1 MAFVLALAIVLQGA
15 SLPVTTLARTSGSF
29 INSPRQAVARTP
41 GEWAALWKEHAGPA
55 PAPKVDLGKS
65 TVIAV
70 FLGERMSAGY
80 AAEITGTRRD
90 GAALVVLWAERKPAA
105 DQMTAQV
112 ITSPAH
118 IASIPAFAGE
128 IRFEKVEK

>member
-1 MAFVLALAIVLQGA
+1 MAFVLALALVLQGA
-15 SLPVTTLARTSGSF
+15 SLPVTTLAQSTGSF
-29 INSPRQAVARTP
+29 INSPRQAVARTAA
-41 GEWAALWKEHAGPA
+41 EWAALWKEHAGPA

-65 TVIAV
+65 TVVAV
-70 FLGERMSAGY
+70 FLGERMTAGY
-80 AAEITGTRRD
+80 SAEITGTRRD

-128 IRFEKVEK
+128 IRFEKVGK